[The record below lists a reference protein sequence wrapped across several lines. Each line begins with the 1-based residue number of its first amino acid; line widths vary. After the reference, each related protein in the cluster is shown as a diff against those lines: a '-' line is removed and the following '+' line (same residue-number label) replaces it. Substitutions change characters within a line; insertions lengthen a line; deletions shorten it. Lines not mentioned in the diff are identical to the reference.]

1 MRIITFLVCLLMA
14 QMAFSQIE
22 KKNMTSGE
30 LTLVNNDKILFK
42 DLTWKNDKAF
52 YINANNNQAE
62 ELFDASIKTIEEK
75 EITIAAPLAHVPT
88 KNEEK
93 KSSVPVSGILQVFT
107 KQRRISSAR
116 HQVRIHKFQK
126 ED

>member
-62 ELFDASIKTIEEK
+62 ELFDASI
-75 EITIAAPLAHVPT
+75 
-88 KNEEK
+88 
-93 KSSVPVSGILQVFT
+93 
-107 KQRRISSAR
+107 
-116 HQVRIHKFQK
+116 
-126 ED
+126 